1 MYAAIAFSQ
10 QGCLGASLLSLV
22 GLCLANFG
30 IYERLGITSEVW
42 QTLTTALLA
51 TLTAFGVLNN
61 PTDGENF

>member
-10 QGCLGASLLSLV
+10 QGCLASLLSLV

>member
-1 MYAAIAFSQ
+1 MQQSRFRSKAAW
-10 QGCLGASLLSLV
+10 ASLLSLV

-51 TLTAFGVLNN
+51 T
-61 PTDGENF
+61 

>member
-1 MYAAIAFSQ
+1 MQQSRFRSKAAW
-10 QGCLGASLLSLV
+10 ASLLSLV
-22 GLCLANFG
+22 GLCLATSG
-30 IYERLGITSEVW
+30 SYDRLGTTSEVS

>member
-1 MYAAIAFSQ
+1 MQQSRFRSKAAW
-10 QGCLGASLLSLV
+10 ASLLSLV
-22 GLCLANFG
+22 GLCLA
-30 IYERLGITSEVW
+30 EVW

>member
-1 MYAAIAFSQ
+1 MQQSRFRSKAAW
-10 QGCLGASLLSLV
+10 ASLLSLV

-30 IYERLGITSEVW
+30 SYERLGITSEVW